1 MLAASQSYF
10 HHKSE
15 NHCFP
20 HIFGS
25 SHHNQRIE
33 TWWSQFYRLK
43 SSFII
48 DMLKDLVQYYNCDD
62 ELQKAMARYCFGP
75 LIYFFP
81 DSDVCDNSSPII
93 QEDVDVIFDFVN
105 EYISENDKDDR
116 AFIDYCDYV
125 FRELIL
131 PLCSGFHTTKANF
144 LRLLEVVV

>member
-33 TWWSQFYRLK
+33 TWWSQLYRLK

-81 DSDVCDNSSPII
+81 DSNVCD
-93 QEDVDVIFDFVN
+93 F
-105 EYISENDKDDR
+105 
-116 AFIDYCDYV
+116 
-125 FRELIL
+125 LIL
-131 PLCSGFHTTKANF
+131 SMNTSVKMTKMTGPLLIIVITFS
-144 LRLLEVVV
+144 VS